1 MPTLLFSAPSPLE
14 VSQTNKNLAVFYTI
28 DGKIEKKY
36 NTLVEKKLKSIGFNV
51 TNPHK
56 RVNDQYEAKYG
67 STILDVLSFMPIVH
81 DETILPLLNIDPR
94 IAGFAP
100 FNMLIYKKLDENVTH
115 VGHLVPQVMLDI
127 LGVENEE
134 VRRKFS
140 STFKALDTTVYKE
153 LAGETSYISYNKL
166 PEKTMIHYEYM
177 FSTPDDLDDFLDEFQ
192 NTFELAF
199 INKGYLI
206 AGFHNFM
213 EAADNA
219 EEILS
224 NYDAFWTYSL
234 CHLEFSYNMFDSN
247 QDARPEAGIF
257 APCTMYMYIKKGSN
271 KVVIGMPR
279 LHNWSDTLNITDKK
293 RLHLVKKL
301 DTEIPDI
308 LTALG
313 MKEIPNGN
321 PLLHKTTNHL
331 PLKYEQH
338 TNVSKQTTKPVEY
351 ITPVKI
357 EISEQNANVGQ
368 VNQGMISA
376 YLRGE
381 FLDVNTIKEK
391 LNSAGFKVVATTPV
405 NKKGDL
411 ISIVFS
417 NDALIDMASKVD
429 RGFMASLRVLVD
441 TKDQKIS
448 ITNPL
453 YMAKGFLQADFDEK
467 EAKNIL
473 VQLVTVFP
481 GLINS
486 KDTLKYQRLENYQFM
501 IGMPYYEDM
510 IEVASGDNLLEK
522 IKNNK
527 RVIFTQTLKNG
538 ATLIGITLGKRTRNF
553 TKRIGRN
560 NAAMLP
566 YPVLIEKGKAKIL
579 DPKYYIAY
587 MYPNLSMSE
596 FMMIAT
602 IPGEILKDCEKVFKK
617 E

>member
-1 MPTLLFSAPSPLE
+1 
-14 VSQTNKNLAVFYTI
+14 
-28 DGKIEKKY
+28 
-36 NTLVEKKLKSIGFNV
+36 
-51 TNPHK
+51 
-56 RVNDQYEAKYG
+56 
-67 STILDVLSFMPIVH
+67 
-81 DETILPLLNIDPR
+81 
-94 IAGFAP
+94 
-100 FNMLIYKKLDENVTH
+100 
-115 VGHLVPQVMLDI
+115 
-127 LGVENEE
+127 
-134 VRRKFS
+134 
-140 STFKALDTTVYKE
+140 
-153 LAGETSYISYNKL
+153 
-166 PEKTMIHYEYM
+166 
-177 FSTPDDLDDFLDEFQ
+177 
-192 NTFELAF
+192 
-199 INKGYLI
+199 
-206 AGFHNFM
+206 
-213 EAADNA
+213 
-219 EEILS
+219 
-224 NYDAFWTYSL
+224 
-234 CHLEFSYNMFDSN
+234 
-247 QDARPEAGIF
+247 
-257 APCTMYMYIKKGSN
+257 
-271 KVVIGMPR
+271 
-279 LHNWSDTLNITDKK
+279 
-293 RLHLVKKL
+293 
-301 DTEIPDI
+301 
-308 LTALG
+308 
-313 MKEIPNGN
+313 
-321 PLLHKTTNHL
+321 
-331 PLKYEQH
+331 
-338 TNVSKQTTKPVEY
+338 
-351 ITPVKI
+351 
-357 EISEQNANVGQ
+357 
-368 VNQGMISA
+368 
-376 YLRGE
+376 
-381 FLDVNTIKEK
+381 
-391 LNSAGFKVVATTPV
+391 
-405 NKKGDL
+405 
-411 ISIVFS
+411 
-417 NDALIDMASKVD
+417 MASKVD

-566 YPVLIEKGKAKIL
+566 YPVLIENGKAKIL